1 MKPIKLGIYKEID
14 RRYSLYADEE
24 IRKGYSL
31 QDLSDAM
38 GEENLI
44 YALFNEQYIRKCK
57 CCGRLFVARRL
68 KECYCNEL
76 YDGKHTCKDV
86 GPSLTRNQD
95 EITVVMDKA
104 RRLHLWRRSRSGKTE
119 SAQRKYEEWLEFAKT
134 KEEACRKGEI
144 TVDELRNVIGTGY
157 TKDASI
163 GGLE

>member
-1 MKPIKLGIYKEID
+1 MKPIDFSIEREIN
-14 RRYSLYADEE
+14 RRYTLCADEE

-44 YALFNEQYIRKCK
+44 YALFNELYIRKCK
-57 CCGRLFVARRL
+57 CCGRIFVARRQ

-76 YDGKHTCKDV
+76 YDGKRTCKDV

-104 RRLHLWRRSRSGKTE
+104 RRLHLWRRYRLGKTE
-119 SAQRKYEEWLEFAKT
+119 SAKRKYSDWLEFAKV

-144 TVDELRNVIGTGY
+144 SVEALKEFVGAGY
-157 TKDASI
+157 TKDASA
-163 GGLE
+163 GGLD